1 MNRSALPFCSAESRT
16 IRIIREAAESSKE
29 AVVRQVRSPSVLMP
43 PEGIRLP
50 GRTSAGIGSPVMA
63 ERSTNPPP
71 SSTSQ
76 SIGTRSPGLSRIVL
90 PGATDS
96 AGTFCWD
103 PSGSRRTAV
112 SGRMLVSASISRWLL
127 ATARASRAFPRRKK
141 TVTASASRIPSKG
154 SGLVAARPSEAATA
168 TVSSPSSSKARPE
181 KRPVIPERKSG

>member
-1 MNRSALPFCSAESRT
+1 M
-16 IRIIREAAESSKE
+16 
-29 AVVRQVRSPSVLMP
+29 VRQVRSPSVLMP

-112 SGRMLVSASISRWLL
+112 SGRCWSA
-127 ATARASRAFPRRKK
+127 PRYP
-141 TVTASASRIPSKG
+141 AG
-154 SGLVAARPSEAATA
+154 FWRPPAPREHF
-168 TVSSPSSSKARPE
+168 RDG
-181 KRPVIPERKSG
+181 KRR